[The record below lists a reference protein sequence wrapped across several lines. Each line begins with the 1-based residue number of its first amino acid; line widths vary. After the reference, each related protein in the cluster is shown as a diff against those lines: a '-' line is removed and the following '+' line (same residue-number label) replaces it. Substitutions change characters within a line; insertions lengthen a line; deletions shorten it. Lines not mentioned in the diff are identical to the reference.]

1 MLTLRENYYQI
12 TKLIKYLSDYCQE
25 STPIAP
31 LVVIR
36 ILYGLLM
43 LGSTLRFMLLGWVED
58 HYIKPVFHFKYYG
71 FEWVEPLNAF
81 GMYAIHIL
89 MLVFALMVTLGAWYR
104 WAAFGLFLTF
114 TYCELIDLTYYLN
127 HYYFVSIFGA
137 MMTLLPAHRHFS
149 IDVWRKPHL
158 AVTHVPNWCI
168 LVIKGQLGIVYFYA
182 GIAKINEDWLL
193 NALPLKIW
201 LPAHDD
207 MPLLGWTFKYT
218 VTAYVF
224 SWAGMLY
231 DTLIPFFL
239 SWRKTRLAAYLAVI
253 FFHAVTGYLFQ
264 IGVFPVVMICLT
276 LVFFSPDFHQKILNY
291 LQKTLFQKNVTS
303 SLSSTCYTLPK
314 FYQKMFFY
322 LFLLH
327 FTFQLLFPFR
337 YLLYDGNLFWNEEGY
352 RFSWRV
358 MLVEKAGTAT
368 FYVKDTC
375 TGREGVVDN
384 REFLNAHQEKQMAFQ
399 PDMILQFAH
408 FLAAHYRQKGV
419 CSPEVRAEVYV
430 TLNGRPSQLF
440 IDPHVNLAAIKDGWQ
455 QKSWILEPKD

>member
-1 MLTLRENYYQI
+1 MKKRIAE
-12 TKLIKYLSDYCQE
+12 LIRRFATYCQKN
-25 STPIAP
+25 TPIAP
-31 LVVIR
+31 LVTIR

-43 LGSTLRFMLLGWVED
+43 LGSTLRFMLLGWIED
-58 HYIKPVFHFKYYG
+58 HYIKPKFHFKYYG

-81 GMYAIHIL
+81 GMYAVHVL
-89 MLVFALMVTLGAWYR
+89 MLIFSLMVTLGAWYR
-104 WAAFGLFLTF
+104 WAAVGLFLTF

-137 MMTLLPAHRHFS
+137 MMCLLPAHRSFS
-149 IDVWRKPHL
+149 IDVWRRPSL
-158 AVTHVPNWCI
+158 EVTHVPNWCI
-168 LVIKGQLGIVYFYA
+168 LVIQWQLGIVYFYA

-193 NALPLKIW
+193 RALPLKIW

-218 VTAYVF
+218 ITAYLF

-239 SWRKTRLAAYLAVI
+239 SWQKTRLLAYVAVI

-276 LVFFSPDFHQKILNY
+276 LIFFSPEFHQKILNT
-291 LQKTLFQKNVTS
+291 LQKILFPKKIIFSTEKIPY
-303 SLSSTCYTLPK
+303 SLSTPYRTI
-314 FYQKMFFY
+314 FFY
-322 LFLLH
+322 VFTTHFL
-327 FTFQLLFPFR
+327 FQLLFPFR

-358 MLVEKAGTAT
+358 MLVEKAGTAI

-384 REFLNAHQEKQMAFQ
+384 REFLNVHQEKQMAFQ

-408 FLAAHYRQKGV
+408 FLAKHYEQKGV
-419 CSPEVRAEVYV
+419 CAPEVRAEVYV
-430 TLNGRPSQLF
+430 TLNGKPSQLF
-440 IDPHVNLAAIKDGWQ
+440 IDPHVNLAKIKDGWQ
-455 QKSWILEPKD
+455 QKSWVLERED